1 MLYIGGAIWI
11 VVIILLIWSGRR
23 HPEKVREVFVHFFKN
38 GKIFVGIVPMA
49 LIAAGFLT
57 PLVPGDLVARW
68 LGGAAGMS
76 GILVGTLV
84 GWCLPV
90 PPVIFYPII
99 AVLLKTGAGMPQ
111 LTALVAAWCVFGIHR
126 TLPMELPLM
135 GRYFVSLRL
144 MSSMAFPPFAG
155 MLAIPITNSFG
166 FA

>member
-1 MLYIGGAIWI
+1 MLYFGGIIWV
-11 VVIILLIWSGRR
+11 VVIGLLIWSGRR
-23 HPEKVREVFVHFFKN
+23 HPEKVRDVFAHFLKN

-57 PLVPGDLVARW
+57 PMVPGDLVAKW
-68 LGGAAGMS
+68 LGGSAGIS
-76 GILVGTLV
+76 GILIATLV

-126 TLPMELPLM
+126 TMTMELPLM
-135 GRYFVSLRL
+135 GRYFTSVRL
-144 MSSMAFPPFAG
+144 MSSIAFPPFAG
-155 MLAIPITNSFG
+155 LMAIGVAKLLGQT
-166 FA
+166 

>member
-1 MLYIGGAIWI
+1 MLYFGGMIWI
-11 VVIILLIWSGRR
+11 VVIGLLVWSGRR
-23 HPEKVREVFVHFFKN
+23 RPEKVREVFVHFLKN

-68 LGGAAGMS
+68 LGGASGMS
-76 GILVGTLV
+76 GILIGTLA
-84 GWCLPV
+84 GWCLPL

-155 MLAIPITNSFG
+155 ILAIYISETLGFG
-166 FA
+166 